1 MDSREEKRTALPPSA
16 EGNAEGQKKSGE
28 EKEKKSGFRRWLTLL
43 LVLAAVLAVVV
54 LTTMEDGRH
63 FASLRRWLM
72 YGSSGETANLYTY
85 AADQSNRYAMLG
97 EDLLVVTPNSIQLLQ
112 DDGTVIYD
120 LPVSLSAPVLSV
132 GDEQAA
138 VCDAGGNTLYVLDRA
153 GILRTMSTEGSL
165 CYYTARM
172 SEGDYLAVTEE
183 KSGYKASVSVYD
195 RTGEL
200 LFHFDSYDSYIS
212 DAVVTEDGRNLVAVS
227 LDVQDGVFASRLLVY
242 DLSSAQRTGE
252 ITIRDGLVL
261 DLSVNGDRML
271 SLCDKR
277 LSITTLA
284 GETLLDLPYG
294 NLYLHDY
301 ALTGEDFCA
310 LLLGQ
315 YQSGNVCTLTTYDLD
330 GTALGSLEL
339 SEEVL
344 DISAAGEYLAVLYS
358 DSLVLYTRDLQEH
371 SRLEDTGY
379 AGRVLMEDSGTA
391 VVISASSAWRFLP

>member
-1 MDSREEKRTALPPSA
+1 MDSREEKKTALPA
-16 EGNAEGQKKSGE
+16 SGE
-28 EKEKKSGFRRWLTLL
+28 GKTEKKERKKTGPRRWLTLL

-112 DDGTVIYD
+112 DDGTVIYN
-120 LPVSLSAPVLSV
+120 LSVSLSAPVLSV

-138 VCDAGGNTLYVLDRA
+138 VCDAGGSALYILDRA
-153 GILRTMSTEGSL
+153 GILRTMNTEGNL
-165 CYYTARM
+165 RYYTARM

-200 LFHFDSYDSYIS
+200 LFHFDSYDNYIS
-212 DAVVTEDGRNLVAVS
+212 DAVVTEDGRSLVAVS

-242 DLSSAQRTGE
+242 DLSSAQLTGE
-252 ITIRDGLVL
+252 AVIRDGLVL
-261 DLSVNGDRML
+261 DLAVNGNKTL

-301 ALTGEDFCA
+301 TLTGEDFCA

-315 YQSGNVCTLTTYDLD
+315 YQAGNICTLTTYDLD
-330 GTALGSLEL
+330 GAAISSLEL
-339 SEEVL
+339 TEEVL
-344 DISAAGEYLAVLYS
+344 DIS
-358 DSLVLYTRDLQEH
+358 DLEEH
-371 SRLEDTGY
+371 ARLEDTGY
-379 AGRVLMEDSGTA
+379 AGKVLMEDSGTA